1 MGFFDRFK
9 KKGDDQ
15 PREEGKGSA
24 EQQPKRVK
32 RYTSEGKPI
41 YE

>member
-15 PREEGKGSA
+15 PKEAEKGSS

-32 RYTSEGKPI
+32 RYTSEGKPV